1 MKNIFMIFVTDFKKI
16 KTNVVAIVIIMGLA
30 VIPSLYAWFNILS
43 NWDPYGSD
51 STGKIKVAVA
61 SDDIGTSLGDTYFNM
76 GDSVIEALESNDS
89 LGWVFPDTTEEAI
102 EGVYSGDYYA
112 ALIIPENFT
121 GDLISVLTDDVEHPT
136 IDYYENEKKNAI
148 APKITSKAKTTVQQ
162 QVNQTFISTLSGTLT
177 QSLNTI
183 LSTDELEELGVT
195 DASSLLDVLIVKLN
209 DAYDQVEVLD
219 SLVDS
224 LGAVT
229 SSLVATTDAAENL
242 ETIDNVTEWS
252 DSTLGTAQ
260 SNLNYGVVGK
270 MPIARTLSA
279 SLASIQGMLKS
290 LSASYEEGQETAE
303 QFNDAIAELDEALS
317 QTQILTD
324 EMKLNIAESIEALE
338 EIRDGDDYTLLLELI
353 TADSD
358 TVGSFV
364 SNPVELEKVRIFPV
378 DYYGSQMASFYTTL
392 AIWVGSL
399 ILVAIIHVTV
409 HPRKGVTKPTN
420 TEKFFG
426 RYITFYLVGQL
437 QALLTVLGDLYFVQI
452 QCVNPFRLW
461 LAASLT
467 SLTFTIIIYS
477 LTFAFGNVGEGA
489 AVIFMVIQVAGA
501 GCTFPIQV
509 LPEVFQKIYNFLP
522 FVYAMDAMKECVGG
536 FYEDFYWESLGHLLL
551 FIPVFV
557 ILGLIGGKY
566 FKKMNNL
573 IEKNKEGSG
582 VMI

>member
-16 KTNVVAIVIIMGLA
+16 QTNVVAIVIIMGLA

-43 NWDPYGSD
+43 NWDPYGAD
-51 STGKIKVAVA
+51 ATGRIKVAVA
-61 SDDIGTSLGDTYFNM
+61 SDDIGASLGESYFCL
-76 GDSVIEALESNDS
+76 GDSVIEGLESNDTI
-89 LGWVFPDTTEEAI
+89 GWVFPDSTEEAI
-102 EGVYSGDYYA
+102 EGVYNGDYYA

-121 GDLISVLTDDVEHPT
+121 NDLISVLTDDVEHPT

-148 APKITSKAKTTVQQ
+148 APKITAKAKTAVQQ
-162 QVNQTFISTLSGTLT
+162 QVNESFISTLSGTLT
-177 QSLNTI
+177 QALGTI
-183 LSTDELEELGVT
+183 MDTEELEELGIT
-195 DASSLLDVLIVKLN
+195 DASSLVDVLIAKLN

-224 LGAVT
+224 LAAVT
-229 SSLVATTDAAENL
+229 SSLVATSDAAENV
-242 ETIDNVTEWS
+242 ETIDNVTSWS
-252 DSTLGTAQ
+252 DSTLSNAQ
-260 SNLNYGVVGK
+260 SNLNYGIVGK
-270 MPIARTLSA
+270 MPIAKTLSS

-290 LSASYEEGQETAE
+290 LSASYEEGQETFE
-303 QFNDAIAELDEALS
+303 QFNEAINELNDALS
-317 QTQILTD
+317 QTQILMD
-324 EMKLNIAESIEALE
+324 EMKLNLAESIADLE

-378 DYYGSQMASFYTTL
+378 DYYGSQMASFYSTL

-399 ILVAIIHVTV
+399 ILVAIIHVGV
-409 HPRKGVTKPTN
+409 HPRKGVVNPTN

-426 RYITFYLVGQL
+426 RYLTFYLVGQM
-437 QALLTVLGDLYFVQI
+437 QALLTVLGDLYFVTI
-452 QCVNPFRLW
+452 QCVNPFKLW

-509 LPEVFQKIYNFLP
+509 LPDVFQQIYKFLP

-536 FYEDFYWESLGHLLL
+536 FYENFYWESLGHLLL
-551 FIPVFV
+551 FVPVFV

-566 FKKMNNL
+566 FKPMNSL